1 MVRAASIFLLVILL
15 TACGREPTIE
25 EINEFSPY
33 FQRFETHSIQHGR
46 DTTGDSRVRILYGV
60 LRPGEIGVCEQG
72 PFQAPRVL
80 VGRAAWRARSDAGRE
95 ALIFHEL
102 GHCLLGRDH
111 RDDLTALRLQ
121 DGRSGYA
128 PASLMNTRG
137 VRPDLYASDRNY
149 YLSELFKTR

>member
-1 MVRAASIFLLVILL
+1 MIRLGLLCLVLL
-15 TACGREPTIE
+15 LSGCGRDPTLE

-33 FQRFETHSIQHGR
+33 FQRFEAASAQYGR
-46 DTTGDSRVRILYGV
+46 DTSGDSRVRILYGA
-60 LRPGEIGVCEQG
+60 LHPGEVGVCEQG

-80 VGRAAWRARSDAGRE
+80 VSRPAWQARSEAGRE

-111 RDDLTALRLQ
+111 KDDFAALQRQ
-121 DGRSGYA
+121 KGRGIYL

-137 VRPDLYASDRNY
+137 VRAEYYAADRSY
-149 YLSELFKTR
+149 YLKELFTAR